1 MFGVFRMSIA
11 FSGGVGAAHSDLQL
25 GSKNAA
31 DWQGEGLFE
40 NFSMMLDSLSDEQS
54 EGLHDNKQI
63 NISLGDLGGKLDS
76 ELSPQA
82 LLSQV
87 IDNDF
92 IKFDNTVESLVE
104 EHGLDGL
111 IGYLENGGNIPAKL
125 DLSATASFVDSRLNL
140 VTNDNELPQ
149 SYSGFNLSALEKL
162 LVAIDLAEGETTN
175 AELNGDSFKD
185 YEIDPALNQ
194 TMLGVA
200 ISSEERLKALTDLPL
215 GAAFPPELD
224 NSQDTGLRA
233 LTDLLQGAAV
243 PSELDNSQDT
253 GLRALTDLLQGAAVP
268 SELDNSQDT
277 GLRALTV
284 LLQGAAVPLELDVS
298 QASSIFFDIRDL
310 KAKLQGDDLN
320 STLKNA
326 EAIASGEILVPQV
339 VPIQIENT
347 QVRPEIFDKFIPVK
361 VDLLDAQGGLGSV
374 EVYDFNLQKD
384 EFSSQGLTGVT
395 RAVEIDPSVDS
406 RSKLLVVLAIPEKTN
421 LENLPD
427 FVRLQIRLAKDSYSG
442 VVQDHHMALQQQTL
456 MRDAHT
462 NKVDDTVQSIREL
475 VRTLSEMST
484 ASSHTTQIVLQTNPV
499 GREAVSFVSNV
510 GAAQQDNSA
519 ELKSTDLQN
528 KFNNLTQN
536 KLILDQEVQHISGM
550 GDRKYDKMVASI
562 FAIEREVK
570 SFLDSKNDKIVFLN
584 EGLDENSIEL
594 KNMSKP
600 FNPRSFLEAAEAL
613 RMTSVARVQFE
624 APTGAS
630 SRVGLISGESINL
643 TTPPNERLSYQIV
656 SQTGSLARS
665 SGSAPNLTNNISL
678 YDAQYAS
685 KVSMLVV
692 DKVLSGNENFE
703 INLEPKSFGKIKV
716 NISMEKQS
724 IDIRMFAETQA
735 AASILRANEESLLQI
750 TGQNGMKLVG
760 FSVGMQSGADQQ
772 RQNTKHSQNK
782 VAGKANSALDRNT
795 TLNTQTANSYRTP
808 TGLNLIA

>member
-1 MFGVFRMSIA
+1 MSIA
-11 FSGGVGAAHSDLQL
+11 LSGGVGAALSDLQL

-31 DWQGEGLFE
+31 DGQGAGLFE
-40 NFSMMLDSLSDEQS
+40 NFSMMLASLSDEQS

-63 NISLGDLGGKLDS
+63 NISLGDLSGKLDS

-111 IGYLENGGNIPAKL
+111 IGYLENGGNIPANL

-140 VTNDNELPQ
+140 VTNDNELPK

-175 AELNGDSFKD
+175 VELNGDSFKD
-185 YEIDPALNQ
+185 FEIDLALNQ

-243 PSELDNSQDT
+243 PPELDNSQDT

-268 SELDNSQDT
+268 LEL
-277 GLRALTV
+277 
-284 LLQGAAVPLELDVS
+284 GAAVPLELDVS

-361 VDLLDAQGGLGSV
+361 VDLLDAQGGLGAL

-427 FVRLQIRLAKDSYSG
+427 FVRLQIRLAKGSYSG
-442 VVQDHHMALQQQTL
+442 VVQDHHMALQQPTL
-456 MRDAHT
+456 MRDAPI
-462 NKVDDTVQSIREL
+462 NKLDDTVQSIREL

-510 GAAQQDNSA
+510 GAAQQDNFA
-519 ELKSTDLQN
+519 ELKSTVLQN
-528 KFNNLTQN
+528 KFDDLTQN

-703 INLEPKSFGKIKV
+703 INLEPESFGKIRV

-772 RQNTKHSQNK
+772 RQNAKHSQNK

>member
-1 MFGVFRMSIA
+1 MSIA

-215 GAAFPPELD
+215 GAAFPP
-224 NSQDTGLRA
+224 
-233 LTDLLQGAAV
+233 
-243 PSELDNSQDT
+243 ELDNSQDT

-528 KFNNLTQN
+528 KFNNLIQN

-562 FAIEREVK
+562 FAIGREVK
-570 SFLDSKNDKIVFLN
+570 SFLDSKNDKMVFLN

>member
-1 MFGVFRMSIA
+1 MSIA
-11 FSGGVGAAHSDLQL
+11 LSGGVGAALSDLQL

-31 DWQGEGLFE
+31 DGQGAGLFE
-40 NFSMMLDSLSDEQS
+40 NFSMMLASLSDEQS

-63 NISLGDLGGKLDS
+63 NISLGDLSGKLDS

-111 IGYLENGGNIPAKL
+111 IGYLENGGNIPANL

-140 VTNDNELPQ
+140 VTNDDELPK
-149 SYSGFNLSALEKL
+149 SYSGFNLSALENL
-162 LVAIDLAEGETTN
+162 LAAIDLAEGETTN

-253 GLRALTDLLQGAAVP
+253 GLRALT
-268 SELDNSQDT
+268 
-277 GLRALTV
+277 V

-298 QASSIFFDIRDL
+298 QASSIFIDIRDL

-406 RSKLLVVLAIPEKTN
+406 RSKLLVVLAIPEKTK

-427 FVRLQIRLAKDSYSG
+427 FVRLQIMLAKGSYSG
-442 VVQDHHMALQQQTL
+442 VVQDHHMALQQPTL
-456 MRDAHT
+456 MRDAPI
-462 NKVDDTVQSIREL
+462 NKLDDTVQSIREL

-510 GAAQQDNSA
+510 GAAQQNNFA
-519 ELKSTDLQN
+519 ELKSTVLQN
-528 KFNNLTQN
+528 KFDDLTQN

-570 SFLDSKNDKIVFLN
+570 SFLDSKNDKMVFLN

>member
-268 SELDNSQDT
+268 
-277 GLRALTV
+277 
-284 LLQGAAVPLELDVS
+284 LELDVS

-361 VDLLDAQGGLGSV
+361 VDLLDAQGGLGAL

>member
-31 DWQGEGLFE
+31 DGQGEGLFE
-40 NFSMMLDSLSDEQS
+40 NFSMMLASLSDEQS

-253 GLRALTDLLQGAAVP
+253 GLRALT
-268 SELDNSQDT
+268 
-277 GLRALTV
+277 V

-326 EAIASGEILVPQV
+326 EPIASGEILVPQV

-361 VDLLDAQGGLGSV
+361 VDLLDAQGGLGSE
-374 EVYDFNLQKD
+374 EVYDFNL
-384 EFSSQGLTGVT
+384 QGLTGVT
-395 RAVEIDPSVDS
+395 RAVEINPSVDS

-630 SRVGLISGESINL
+630 SKVGLISGESINL

>member
-40 NFSMMLDSLSDEQS
+40 NFSMMLASLSDEQS

-215 GAAFPPELD
+215 GAAFPP
-224 NSQDTGLRA
+224 
-233 LTDLLQGAAV
+233 
-243 PSELDNSQDT
+243 ELDNSQDT

-570 SFLDSKNDKIVFLN
+570 SFLDSKNDKMVFLN

>member
-1 MFGVFRMSIA
+1 MSIA
-11 FSGGVGAAHSDLQL
+11 LSGGVGAALSDLQL

-31 DWQGEGLFE
+31 DGQGAGLFE
-40 NFSMMLDSLSDEQS
+40 NFSMMLASLSDEQS

-63 NISLGDLGGKLDS
+63 NISLGDLSGKLDS

-243 PSELDNSQDT
+243 PPELDNSQDT

-268 SELDNSQDT
+268 LEL
-277 GLRALTV
+277 GAAVPLEL
-284 LLQGAAVPLELDVS
+284 GAAVPLELDVS

-427 FVRLQIRLAKDSYSG
+427 FVRLQIRLAKGSYSG
-442 VVQDHHMALQQQTL
+442 VVQDHHMALQQPTL
-456 MRDAHT
+456 MRDAPI
-462 NKVDDTVQSIREL
+462 NKLDDTVQSIREL

>member
-1 MFGVFRMSIA
+1 MSIA
-11 FSGGVGAAHSDLQL
+11 LSGGVGAALSDLQL

-31 DWQGEGLFE
+31 DGQGAGLFE
-40 NFSMMLDSLSDEQS
+40 NFSMMLASLSDEQS

-63 NISLGDLGGKLDS
+63 NISLGDLSGKLDS

-175 AELNGDSFKD
+175 VELNGDSFKD
-185 YEIDPALNQ
+185 FEIDLALNQ

-215 GAAFPPELD
+215 GAAFPP
-224 NSQDTGLRA
+224 
-233 LTDLLQGAAV
+233 
-243 PSELDNSQDT
+243 ELDNSQDT

-361 VDLLDAQGGLGSV
+361 VDLLDAQGGLGAL

-406 RSKLLVVLAIPEKTN
+406 RSKLLVVLAIPEKTK

-427 FVRLQIRLAKDSYSG
+427 FVRLQIMLAKGSYSG
-442 VVQDHHMALQQQTL
+442 VVQDHHMALQQPTL
-456 MRDAHT
+456 MRDAPI
-462 NKVDDTVQSIREL
+462 NKLDDTVQSIREL

-510 GAAQQDNSA
+510 GAAQQNNFA
-519 ELKSTDLQN
+519 ELKSTVLQN
-528 KFNNLTQN
+528 KFDDLTQN

-584 EGLDENSIEL
+584 EGLDENSIDL

>member
-215 GAAFPPELD
+215 GAAFPP
-224 NSQDTGLRA
+224 
-233 LTDLLQGAAV
+233 
-243 PSELDNSQDT
+243 ELDNSQDT

-772 RQNTKHSQNK
+772 RQNAKHSQNK

>member
-1 MFGVFRMSIA
+1 MSIA
-11 FSGGVGAAHSDLQL
+11 LSGGVGAALSDLQL

-31 DWQGEGLFE
+31 DGQGAGLFE
-40 NFSMMLDSLSDEQS
+40 NFSMMLASLSDEQS

-63 NISLGDLGGKLDS
+63 NITLGDLSGKLDS

-111 IGYLENGGNIPAKL
+111 IGYLENGGNIPANL

-175 AELNGDSFKD
+175 VELNGDSFKD
-185 YEIDPALNQ
+185 FEIDLALNQ

-215 GAAFPPELD
+215 GAAFPPEF
-224 NSQDTGLRA
+224 
-233 LTDLLQGAAV
+233 GAAF
-243 PSELDNSQDT
+243 PPELDNSQDT

-268 SELDNSQDT
+268 PELDNSQDT
-277 GLRALTV
+277 GLRALTD
-284 LLQGAAVPLELDVS
+284 LLQGAAVPLELGAAVPLELDVS

-347 QVRPEIFDKFIPVK
+347 QVRPGIFDKFIPVK
-361 VDLLDAQGGLGSV
+361 VDLLDAQGGLGAL

-406 RSKLLVVLAIPEKTN
+406 RSKLLVVLAIPEKTK

-427 FVRLQIRLAKDSYSG
+427 FVRLQIMLAKGSYSG
-442 VVQDHHMALQQQTL
+442 VVQDHHMALQQPTL
-456 MRDAHT
+456 MRDAPI
-462 NKVDDTVQSIREL
+462 NKLDDTVQSIREL

-510 GAAQQDNSA
+510 GAAQQNNFA
-519 ELKSTDLQN
+519 ELKSTVLQN
-528 KFNNLTQN
+528 KFDDLTQN

-584 EGLDENSIEL
+584 EGLDENSIDL

-703 INLEPKSFGKIKV
+703 INLEPESFGKIRV
-716 NISMEKQS
+716 HISMEKQS

-772 RQNTKHSQNK
+772 RQNAKHSQNK

>member
-1 MFGVFRMSIA
+1 MSIA

-215 GAAFPPELD
+215 GAAFPP
-224 NSQDTGLRA
+224 
-233 LTDLLQGAAV
+233 
-243 PSELDNSQDT
+243 ELDNSQDT

-510 GAAQQDNSA
+510 GAAQPDNSA

>member
-111 IGYLENGGNIPAKL
+111 IGYLENGGNIPANL

-140 VTNDNELPQ
+140 VTNDNELPK

-175 AELNGDSFKD
+175 VELNGDSFKD
-185 YEIDPALNQ
+185 FEIDPALNQ

-215 GAAFPPELD
+215 GAAFPP
-224 NSQDTGLRA
+224 
-233 LTDLLQGAAV
+233 
-243 PSELDNSQDT
+243 ELDNSQDT

-361 VDLLDAQGGLGSV
+361 VDLLDAQGGLGAL

-528 KFNNLTQN
+528 KFYNLTQN

>member
-1 MFGVFRMSIA
+1 MSIA
-11 FSGGVGAAHSDLQL
+11 FSGGVGAALSDLQL

-31 DWQGEGLFE
+31 DGQGAGLFE
-40 NFSMMLDSLSDEQS
+40 NFSMMLASLSDEQS

-63 NISLGDLGGKLDS
+63 NISLGDLSGKLDS

-111 IGYLENGGNIPAKL
+111 IGYLENGGNIPANL

-140 VTNDNELPQ
+140 VTNDNELPK

-175 AELNGDSFKD
+175 VELNGDSFKD
-185 YEIDPALNQ
+185 FEIDPALNQ

-215 GAAFPPELD
+215 GAAFPP
-224 NSQDTGLRA
+224 
-233 LTDLLQGAAV
+233 
-243 PSELDNSQDT
+243 ELDNSQDT

-361 VDLLDAQGGLGSV
+361 VDLLDAQGGLGAL

-406 RSKLLVVLAIPEKTN
+406 RSKLLVVLAIPEKTK

-427 FVRLQIRLAKDSYSG
+427 FVRLQIMLAKGSYSG
-442 VVQDHHMALQQQTL
+442 VVQDHHMALQQPTL
-456 MRDAHT
+456 MRDAPI
-462 NKVDDTVQSIREL
+462 NKLDDTVQSIREL

-510 GAAQQDNSA
+510 GAAQQDNFA
-519 ELKSTDLQN
+519 ELKSTVLQN
-528 KFNNLTQN
+528 KFDDLTQN

-703 INLEPKSFGKIKV
+703 INLEPESFGKIRV

-772 RQNTKHSQNK
+772 RQNTKHNQNK

>member
-1 MFGVFRMSIA
+1 MSIA
-11 FSGGVGAAHSDLQL
+11 FSGGVGAALSDLQL

-31 DWQGEGLFE
+31 DGQGAGLFE
-40 NFSMMLDSLSDEQS
+40 NFSMMLASLSDEQS

-63 NISLGDLGGKLDS
+63 NISLGDLSGKLDS

-111 IGYLENGGNIPAKL
+111 IGYLENGGNIPANL

-140 VTNDNELPQ
+140 VTNDNELPK

-175 AELNGDSFKD
+175 VELNGDSFKD
-185 YEIDPALNQ
+185 FEIDLALNQ

-243 PSELDNSQDT
+243 PPELDNSQDT

-268 SELDNSQDT
+268 LEL
-277 GLRALTV
+277 
-284 LLQGAAVPLELDVS
+284 GAAVPLELDVS

-361 VDLLDAQGGLGSV
+361 VDLLDAQGGLGAL

-427 FVRLQIRLAKDSYSG
+427 FVRLQIRLAKGSYSG
-442 VVQDHHMALQQQTL
+442 VVQDHHMALQQPTL
-456 MRDAHT
+456 MRDAPI
-462 NKVDDTVQSIREL
+462 NKLDDTVQSIREL

-510 GAAQQDNSA
+510 GAAQQDNFA
-519 ELKSTDLQN
+519 ELKSTVLQN
-528 KFNNLTQN
+528 KFDDLTQN

-703 INLEPKSFGKIKV
+703 INLEPESFGKIRV

-772 RQNTKHSQNK
+772 RQNAKHSQNK

>member
-111 IGYLENGGNIPAKL
+111 IGYLENGGNIPANL

-140 VTNDNELPQ
+140 VTNDNELPK

-175 AELNGDSFKD
+175 VELNGDSFKD
-185 YEIDPALNQ
+185 FEIDPALNQ

-215 GAAFPPELD
+215 GAAFPP
-224 NSQDTGLRA
+224 
-233 LTDLLQGAAV
+233 
-243 PSELDNSQDT
+243 ELDNSQDT

-361 VDLLDAQGGLGSV
+361 VDLLDAQGGLGAL

-772 RQNTKHSQNK
+772 RQNTKHNQNK

>member
-1 MFGVFRMSIA
+1 MSIA

-111 IGYLENGGNIPAKL
+111 IGYLENGGNIPANL

-140 VTNDNELPQ
+140 VTNDNELPK

-175 AELNGDSFKD
+175 VELNGDSFKD
-185 YEIDPALNQ
+185 FEIDPALNQ

-215 GAAFPPELD
+215 GAAFPP
-224 NSQDTGLRA
+224 
-233 LTDLLQGAAV
+233 
-243 PSELDNSQDT
+243 ELDNSQDT

-442 VVQDHHMALQQQTL
+442 VVQDHHMALQQPTL

-510 GAAQQDNSA
+510 GAAQQDNFA
-519 ELKSTDLQN
+519 ELKSTVLQN
-528 KFNNLTQN
+528 KFDDLTQN

>member
-1 MFGVFRMSIA
+1 MSIA

-175 AELNGDSFKD
+175 VELNGDSFKD
-185 YEIDPALNQ
+185 FEIDPALNQ

-215 GAAFPPELD
+215 GAAFPP
-224 NSQDTGLRA
+224 
-233 LTDLLQGAAV
+233 
-243 PSELDNSQDT
+243 ELDNSQDT

-562 FAIEREVK
+562 FAIGREVK

-630 SRVGLISGESINL
+630 SKVGLISGESINL

>member
-1 MFGVFRMSIA
+1 MSIA

-253 GLRALTDLLQGAAVP
+253 GLRALT
-268 SELDNSQDT
+268 
-277 GLRALTV
+277 V

-442 VVQDHHMALQQQTL
+442 VVQDHHMALQQPTL
-456 MRDAHT
+456 MRDAPI
-462 NKVDDTVQSIREL
+462 NKLDDTVQSISEL

-510 GAAQQDNSA
+510 GAAQQDNFA
-519 ELKSTDLQN
+519 ELKSTVLQN
-528 KFNNLTQN
+528 KFDDLTQN

-703 INLEPKSFGKIKV
+703 INLEPESFGKIRV

>member
-1 MFGVFRMSIA
+1 MSIA

-63 NISLGDLGGKLDS
+63 NISLGDLSGKLDS

-111 IGYLENGGNIPAKL
+111 IGYLENGGNIPANL

-140 VTNDNELPQ
+140 VTNDNELPK

-175 AELNGDSFKD
+175 VELNGDSFKD
-185 YEIDPALNQ
+185 FEIDPALNQ

-243 PSELDNSQDT
+243 P
-253 GLRALTDLLQGAAVP
+253 P
-268 SELDNSQDT
+268 ELDNSQDT

-284 LLQGAAVPLELDVS
+284 LLQGAAVPLELDVPH
-298 QASSIFFDIRDL
+298 ASSIFFDIRDL

-361 VDLLDAQGGLGSV
+361 VDLLDAQGRLGSV

-427 FVRLQIRLAKDSYSG
+427 FVRLQIRLAKGSYSG
-442 VVQDHHMALQQQTL
+442 VVQDHHMALQQPTL
-456 MRDAHT
+456 MRDAPI
-462 NKVDDTVQSIREL
+462 NKLDDTVQSIREL

-510 GAAQQDNSA
+510 GAAQQNNFA
-519 ELKSTDLQN
+519 ELKSTVLQN
-528 KFNNLTQN
+528 KFDDLTQN

-703 INLEPKSFGKIKV
+703 INLEPESFGKIRV
-716 NISMEKQS
+716 HISMEKQS

-772 RQNTKHSQNK
+772 RQNTKHSQHK

>member
-1 MFGVFRMSIA
+1 MSIA
-11 FSGGVGAAHSDLQL
+11 LSGGVGAALSDLQL

-31 DWQGEGLFE
+31 DGQGAGLFE
-40 NFSMMLDSLSDEQS
+40 NFSMMLASLSDEQS

-63 NISLGDLGGKLDS
+63 NISLGDLSGKLDS

-111 IGYLENGGNIPAKL
+111 IGYLENGGNIPANL

-140 VTNDNELPQ
+140 VTNDNELPK

-175 AELNGDSFKD
+175 VELNGDSFKD
-185 YEIDPALNQ
+185 FEIDPALNQ

-243 PSELDNSQDT
+243 PPELDNSQDT

-268 SELDNSQDT
+268 LEL
-277 GLRALTV
+277 
-284 LLQGAAVPLELDVS
+284 GAAVPLELDVS

-361 VDLLDAQGGLGSV
+361 VDLLDAQGGLGAL

-427 FVRLQIRLAKDSYSG
+427 FVRLQIRLAKGSYSG
-442 VVQDHHMALQQQTL
+442 VVQDHHMALQQPTL
-456 MRDAHT
+456 MRDAPI
-462 NKVDDTVQSIREL
+462 NKLDDTVQSIREL

-510 GAAQQDNSA
+510 GAAQQDNFA
-519 ELKSTDLQN
+519 ELKSTVLQN
-528 KFNNLTQN
+528 KFDDLTQN

-703 INLEPKSFGKIKV
+703 INLEPESFGKIRV

-772 RQNTKHSQNK
+772 RQNTKHNQNK

>member
-1 MFGVFRMSIA
+1 MSIA

-82 LLSQV
+82 LLSEV
-87 IDNDF
+87 INNDF

-215 GAAFPPELD
+215 GAAFPP
-224 NSQDTGLRA
+224 
-233 LTDLLQGAAV
+233 
-243 PSELDNSQDT
+243 ELDNSQDT

-528 KFNNLTQN
+528 KFNNLIQN

-562 FAIEREVK
+562 FAIGREVK

-772 RQNTKHSQNK
+772 RQNAKHSQNK